1 MPLGYLGCFVVVIRG
16 IHGNVDIYWYVIDDM
31 PFFTRIKLVACVLAC
46 AHAMTCI
53 KWIRLIKA
61 CQCRSLGSYAYEIY
75 LNAQM
80 VAINIC
86 VHSGQQISASFLHQE
101 LCIQLNQATCY
112 ANSFTLSST
121 SLLRWKVLN
130 WNIRKHIHSLT
141 TKNKRNI

>member
-16 IHGNVDIYWYVIDDM
+16 IHGNVDICYRWYAIFYTHQTSGM
-31 PFFTRIKLVACVLAC
+31 WLAC

-75 LNAQM
+75 FNAQV